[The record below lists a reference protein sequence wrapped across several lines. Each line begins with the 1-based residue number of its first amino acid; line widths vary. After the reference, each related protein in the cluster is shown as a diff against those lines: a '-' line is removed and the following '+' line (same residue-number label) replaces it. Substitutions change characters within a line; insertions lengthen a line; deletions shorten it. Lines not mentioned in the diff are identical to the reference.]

1 MNLSEEFRKFA
12 AECERMAKLTHDP
25 KTRMHGDACRRDGSK
40 TRSQLKKD
48 IPRLS
53 RRTAIES
60 ALTLGLTE
68 PRARVSSPL
77 PVTTPPP
84 LN

>member
-12 AECERMAKLTHDP
+12 AECERMAKLTHNREN
-25 KTRMHGDACRRDGSK
+25 KNAWRRMSERWLQNAKSFEKRHS
-40 TRSQLKKD
+40 
-48 IPRLS
+48 RLS

-68 PRARVSSPL
+68 PRPSVVARRVLS
-77 PVTTPPP
+77 
-84 LN
+84 N